1 MNVKNHKTLNG
12 KEINASPTRAFI
24 AIDFPDEVIKEIARV
39 QELVGKTKFTGKI
52 TELENLHLT
61 LKFLGEIDE
70 KRVEKVREK
79 LSGIKFDKM
88 KLKLGDIG
96 TFSVRGK
103 PKIIWVKVEGKGI
116 YDLQKKIDLTLR
128 DDFKPE
134 ERFMGHLTIV
144 RIKYVKDKKAF
155 LEHIKSIH
163 VEPIA
168 FELEAF
174 KLKKSELGII
184 GPSYSNIEIYKS
196 S

>member
-1 MNVKNHKTLNG
+1 MAEKKL
-12 KEINASPTRAFI
+12 TRAFI
-24 AIDFPDEVIKEIARV
+24 AIDFSDEVIKEIARV
-39 QELVGKTKFTGKI
+39 QELVGKTKFSGKI

-70 KRVEKVREK
+70 KKVENARKK
-79 LSGIKFDKM
+79 LSLVKFEKTR
-88 KLKLGDIG
+88 LKLGEIG

-103 PKIIWVKVEGKGI
+103 PKIVWVKIEGKGI
-116 YDLQKKIDLTLR
+116 YDLQKKIDSTLK

-134 ERFMGHLTIV
+134 ERFMGHLTIA

-163 VEPIA
+163 VKPIA
-168 FELEAF
+168 FELANF

-184 GPSYSNIEIYKS
+184 GPTYSDIEVYGA
-196 S
+196 